1 MRVTGKALVDRLIAR
16 EPDNYDYRDMWVA
29 AQTALAQAE
38 LAVGSAATAR
48 SRLLITRKQIAQ
60 MVDYDPQNKNW
71 RNYSNNLEKILDKMG
86 DSE

>member
-1 MRVTGKALVDRLIAR
+1 MRATGKGLVDRLIAL

-38 LAVGSAATAR
+38 LALGSTATAR

-71 RNYSNNLEKILDKMG
+71 RNYSSNLEKILDKMG